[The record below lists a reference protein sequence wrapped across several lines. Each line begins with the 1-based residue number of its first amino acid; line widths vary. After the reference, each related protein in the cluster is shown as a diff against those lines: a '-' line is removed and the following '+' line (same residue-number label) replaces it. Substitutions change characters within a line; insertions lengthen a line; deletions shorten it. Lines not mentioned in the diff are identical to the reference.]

1 MYYIKIIYNTYIL
14 LYILN
19 ILNMYYINTNA
30 AWITGKSRSTRLL
43 NAQTTAKQI
52 RIVFACAY
60 LPSRLTECS
69 T

>member
-1 MYYIKIIYNTYIL
+1 
-14 LYILN
+14 
-19 ILNMYYINTNA
+19 MYYINTNA

-52 RIVFACAY
+52 RIIFACAY